1 MDAGAFNTL
10 NDCGERYVEVSGSR
24 TFSDTVRGGLVFRSD
39 GPFAFQHATQS
50 VIDKRNKCFFQISP
64 PANPTSDYAIVK
76 FVKDIAD
83 NSAAYIK
90 FANTLDSTSTT
101 TGSIVIDG
109 GLGVAKC
116 ISALNMSCTSAPS
129 AATDVVRK
137 TELDA
142 ISGTTGMA
150 RFAAIGIGQAPIAN
164 VPISINADGMFDP
177 QIQITDAASDVYN
190 FRLRTA
196 GDTGSELSLGCTY
209 GPSTTSGLFAIA
221 NGIVLTTNDTTDVS
235 WSGGGPP
242 LGTVVE
248 PYPTRIKGG
257 LFVEKQIACTSRLT
271 AANVTCASMPS
282 ADTDVMRK
290 VDIVNCSATLS
301 GTWTVIWESTNP
313 VQTIKVV
320 RYGSLVCMSATL
332 WVMGFTNASGS
343 SPYSLTLASDYRP
356 VNTQTFQ
363 IAGYTLVTE
372 PSDTILE
379 RSLALNVTDAGAISL
394 HPCYNQTF
402 ISGEFIYI
410 SAFSVVW
417 TIV

>member
-1 MDAGAFNTL
+1 MYAATLHSSGFAEGGGQIVSYCGVAG
-10 NDCGERYVEVSGSR
+10 G
-24 TFSDTVRGGLVFRSD
+24 
-39 GPFAFQHATQS
+39 
-50 VIDKRNKCFFQISP
+50 
-64 PANPTSDYAIVK
+64 
-76 FVKDIAD
+76 DIALNRLFYRSEFYHHAHYSPTRID
-83 NSAAYIK
+83 FKYNNTT
-90 FANTLDSTSTT
+90 ANGNFRIGYATDSTYPVDYFGCELPMQILDTTESSSIST
-101 TGSIVIDG
+101 GCCVFAG
-109 GLGVAKC
+109 GLGVAKRV
-116 ISALNMSCTSAPS
+116 SALNMTCTTAPV

-209 GPSTTSGLFAIA
+209 GPYTTSGLFAIA

-235 WSGGGPP
+235 WSVGGPP